1 VIINDLNEENLI
13 NVLKDVCR
21 NVHCTLRI
29 YYKPGLDVRKIIDT
43 LKKITFRVDSVRP
56 FTSKENIE
64 YGDIVVI
71 SSLIT
76 NINVL
81 YDSLN
86 LEEMF
91 KNIKKPI
98 VFVLK

>member
-1 VIINDLNEENLI
+1 MCIRDS
-13 NVLKDVCR
+13 CR

-29 YYKPGLDVRKIIDT
+29 YYKPGLEVRKIIDV
-43 LKKITFRVDSVRP
+43 LRKKMFKVDSIRP

-64 YGDIVVI
+64 YDDIVVL

>member
-1 VIINDLNEENLI
+1 MIINDLNEENLI
-13 NVLKDVCR
+13 NVLKDICR
-21 NVHCTLRI
+21 NIHCTLRI
-29 YYKPGLDVRKIIDT
+29 YYKPDLEVRKIIDV
-43 LKKITFRVDSVRP
+43 LKKITFRVDSIRP
-56 FTSKENIE
+56 FTSKENIK
-64 YGDIVVI
+64 YDDIVVI